1 MSHAALVEAFAR
13 LARAPGET
21 QARTLAGLI
30 AAARTSRFGQAHGFN
45 RVRDVDGYRGRVPL
59 STYEDL
65 RPWLEEDAGALTGER
80 PLALLTT
87 SASTGKPKTIP
98 YTARFRDSIRAA
110 HDVFSAACFRDFPA
124 LPLGT
129 GPTPRAIGLYQVSGS
144 GQPAV
149 HDMPLD
155 SYVSRLFDVAMSE
168 DPFFFALPRPVYAIA
183 DARRRLYTMALIG
196 ADWDL
201 RALRA
206 TNPTTLLLF
215 ARILGEE
222 TAALLADLVSPERAE
237 LDPIVRQL
245 IRPRPALADRLA
257 RLGRPLRPPDLWP
270 GLELLVTWRGGTCQL
285 YEPFLREHF
294 GPVRIRA
301 PIFAASEGVVAIPLA
316 DEMAG
321 GVPALASTFFEFRP
335 LDETGNRTLLVDE
348 LEPGGRYELVLSS
361 PAGMYRYLIGD
372 IVEVEGRYES
382 CPTIRF
388 VARKGRTSSLTGE
401 KLTELQVED
410 AVARASAEIG
420 RAPMFWVLSPLLS
433 ARPSYVLC
441 VEWGPDPAP
450 PEAGLA
456 LARSVDEELARLNVE
471 YRSKRSSDRL
481 GPVTLVETGP
491 GEFERLQ
498 AGGLS
503 DGRAANFK
511 LPHLA
516 SEPLHE
522 RLRALGR

>member
-1 MSHAALVEAFAR
+1 MSHAAVVDAFTE
-13 LARAPGET
+13 LARAPRAA
-21 QARTLAGLI
+21 QARTLADMI
-30 AAARTSRFGQAHGFN
+30 AAARASRFGQAHGFD
-45 RVRDVDGYRGRVPL
+45 RLRDADDYRARVPL

-65 RPWLEEDAGALTGER
+65 RAWLEQDAGALTGER

-87 SASTGKPKTIP
+87 SASTGKPKAIP

-110 HDVFSAACFRDFPA
+110 HDVFSAACFRDFPD
-124 LPLGT
+124 LPLGR
-129 GPTPRAIGLYQVSGS
+129 GPTPRAIGLYQVSA
-144 GQPAV
+144 PAAIGPGNV
-149 HDMPLD
+149 PLD
-155 SYVSRLFDVAMSE
+155 SYVSRLFDVALPE
-168 DPFFFALPRPVYAIA
+168 DPFFFALPRQVYAVP
-183 DARRRLYTMALIG
+183 DARRRLYIMMLLG

-215 ARILGEE
+215 ARVLAESTE
-222 TAALLADLVSPERAE
+222 ALVADLAAPERARLE
-237 LDPIVRQL
+237 PAVRAL
-245 IRPRPALADRLA
+245 ARPRPDLA
-257 RLGRPLRPPDLWP
+257 RKLALLDRPLRPRDLWP
-270 GLELLVTWRGGTCQL
+270 RLELLVTWRGGTCGL
-285 YEPFLREHF
+285 YERFLHEQF

-321 GVPALASTFFEFRP
+321 GVPALASSFFEFRP
-335 LDETGNRTLLVDE
+335 LEDSARTLLVDE
-348 LEPGGRYELVLSS
+348 LEPGARYELVLTS

-372 IVEVEGRYES
+372 IVEVEGRYQA

-410 AVARASAEIG
+410 AVARASARVG
-420 RAPMFWVLSPLLS
+420 CAPMFWLLSPAIA

-441 VEWGPDPAP
+441 VDWGALAAAP
-450 PEAGLA
+450 EVGAL

-471 YRSKRSSDRL
+471 YRAKRDSDRL
-481 GPVTLVETGP
+481 GPVALLETVP

-503 DGRAANFK
+503 GGRAANYK

-516 SEPLHE
+516 SEPVHE
-522 RLRALGR
+522 TMRALVR